1 MTQEPPAASPAPAV
15 RTGRWRFWSAALG
28 RIGHA
33 IIVLWLAFTI
43 TFFLLYIIPGDAAL
57 ARLGDEA
64 SATPE
69 QLATLREA
77 MGLNRPLY
85 AQYFAQLFAA
95 FTGDLGKSLRT
106 GEPVVE
112 AIAAALP
119 QTLLVASLSLML
131 AITAGTLLAVG
142 AAFTRRYWL
151 RNLLLSVP
159 SLCTSVPT
167 FWTGLIMLMIFS
179 YQLRW
184 LPAFG
189 SGTAA
194 STVLP
199 VVVLSIIP
207 AAMITQ
213 VLAGSLIEAKHTAYA
228 RTAFNKGAGTM
239 RVLIRHCMR
248 NALIPTLTLIGVI
261 TGNLLSGSVIVETV
275 FSRSGLG
282 RVMLEAVQTV
292 DLTVVQG
299 VVFFCALVFVAVNL
313 AVDLCYPLIDPR
325 MRTRRALS

>member
-1 MTQEPPAASPAPAV
+1 MTPDTTAAGPVPAATV
-15 RTGRWRFWSAALG
+15 GRRRLWHVALG

-33 IIVLWLAFTI
+33 LVVLWLAFTI

-64 SATPE
+64 SVTPE

-85 AQYFAQLFAA
+85 VQYFGQIVSTL
-95 FTGDLGKSLRT
+95 TGDLGTSLRT
-106 GEPVVE
+106 GEPV
-112 AIAAALP
+112 AGMIAAALP
-119 QTLLVASLSLML
+119 QTLLVASLALLL
-131 AITAGTLLAVG
+131 AVITGTLLAIAV
-142 AAFTRRYWL
+142 AFTRRYWL
-151 RNLLLSVP
+151 RTLLLSIP
-159 SLCTSVPT
+159 SFCISVPT
-167 FWTGLIMLMIFS
+167 FWTGLILLMVFS

-189 SGTAA
+189 SDTAA
-194 STVLP
+194 SAVLP

-213 VLAGSLIEAKHTAYA
+213 ILAGSLIEAKHTAYA

-239 RVLIRHCMR
+239 RVLLRHCMR
-248 NALIPTLTLIGVI
+248 NAMIPALTLIGVI

-299 VVFFCALVFVAVNL
+299 VVFFCALVFVVVNL

-325 MRTRRALS
+325 MRTRRALG